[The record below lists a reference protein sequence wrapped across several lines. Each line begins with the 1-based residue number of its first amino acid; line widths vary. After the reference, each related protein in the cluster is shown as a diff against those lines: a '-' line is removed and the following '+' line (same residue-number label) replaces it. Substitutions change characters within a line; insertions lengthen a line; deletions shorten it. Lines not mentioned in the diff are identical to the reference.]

1 MSGFAVPAAGRLNP
15 MTFSARV
22 IEWQL
27 RHGRHD
33 LPWQGTSDPYRI
45 WLSEVMLQQT
55 QVATVVP
62 YFERFVKRFPDLL
75 MLAAAPLDAVL
86 AVWAG
91 LGYYSRAR
99 NLHRC
104 AQQIVVLHGG
114 AFPRSAATLA
124 RLPGIG
130 RSTAAAIAA
139 FAYGERVA
147 ILDGNVKRV
156 LARHFGVEGHP
167 GAAATERELWRHAE
181 SQLPVTGIDAYTQG
195 LMDLGATLCLRRQ
208 PRCTACPVQTT
219 CIAKR
224 DDRIDALP
232 APRPSR
238 SRPLRAAILALVSDG
253 RGVMLLERR
262 APSGIWGGL
271 LSAPEF
277 DPDLSDAELERA
289 MALRFGL
296 RGEVI
301 HQGDAVRH
309 EFTHYSFL
317 MQPRVVRV
325 VDALAVSEASGL
337 EWLPAGAVE
346 HAALPAPVRRLLRAL
361 LVDSREI
368 AAT

>member
-1 MSGFAVPAAGRLNP
+1 

-33 LPWQGTSDPYRI
+33 LPWQRTNDPYRI

-62 YFERFVKRFPDLL
+62 YFERFVRRFPDLQ

-86 AVWAG
+86 EAWAG

-104 AQQIVVLHGG
+104 AQQLVARHGG

-124 RLPGIG
+124 QLPGIG
-130 RSTAAAIAA
+130 RTTAAAIAA

-156 LARHFGVEGHP
+156 LARHFGVEGYP

-181 SQLPVTGIDAYTQG
+181 SQLPQARIDAYTQG
-195 LMDLGATLCLRRQ
+195 LMDLGATLCLRRK
-208 PRCTACPVQTT
+208 PRCTGCPVQTT
-219 CIAKR
+219 CVARR
-224 DDRIDALP
+224 DDRIDEMP
-232 APRPSR
+232 APRRPR
-238 SRPLRAAILALVSDG
+238 SRPLRAVTFALISDG
-253 RGVMLLERR
+253 RGAILLERR

-289 MALRFGL
+289 MFQRFGL
-296 RGEVI
+296 RGEVV
-301 HQGDAVRH
+301 HRGDALRH

-325 VDALAVSEASGL
+325 IDAPAVSEALGL
-337 EWLPAGAVE
+337 EWLPASRFE
-346 HAALPAPVRRLLRAL
+346 QAALPTPVRRLLYSL
-361 LVDSREI
+361 LVQGREI